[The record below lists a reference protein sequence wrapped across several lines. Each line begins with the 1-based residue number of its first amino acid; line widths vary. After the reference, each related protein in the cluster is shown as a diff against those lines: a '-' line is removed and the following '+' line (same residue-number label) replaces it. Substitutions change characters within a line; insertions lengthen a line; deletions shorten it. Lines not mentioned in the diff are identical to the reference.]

1 VAAELDYRALFD
13 GVADGLVV
21 HDPETGEIVDAND
34 AYCEL
39 HGYSREELLELDV
52 TDLTA
57 DDWDPPASPE
67 TLVTDAD
74 TRGQRTFEW
83 QNQRADGEPF
93 WVEVTLSRVETGGA
107 SYVLASVRDISDRKA
122 VEERVNRYETF
133 VENAGD
139 GMYVFDTDG
148 TIEYVNRRVVETT
161 GVPREAWVGDTVDVF
176 TDRGLTNDPP
186 VDAFREALASFV
198 ADDAEHRRIEIESP
212 NGVFEATEIRLSA
225 VREDGELE
233 SVVATVRDVS
243 ERRRYED
250 ELERRTEQME
260 VLNRV
265 VRHDIRND
273 MTVVLAW
280 LEELETHVDDAGRDS
295 LQRVLRASEHVVE
308 LTDIAREH
316 VEVVVGERDVDR
328 RPIRVA
334 ETLREEVERRRE
346 SYPGARIDL
355 ETPLPAAT
363 VLADDMLS
371 SVFRNL
377 INNAVQHN
385 DKDTPVVTVTA
396 TETGDTVTVR
406 VADNGPGVPDDQKE
420 QIFGKGDRGL
430 DSPGS
435 GIGLYL
441 VHTLVEGYGGAVHV
455 ADNEPDGAVF
465 VVELPAA

>member
-1 VAAELDYRALFD
+1 MLFD

-21 HDPETGEIVDAND
+21 HHPETGEIVDANV

-39 HGYSREELLELDV
+39 HGYSRSELLELDV
-52 TDLTA
+52 MDLTA

-67 TLVTDAD
+67 TLVADAGA
-74 TRGQRTFEW
+74 RGQRTFEW
-83 QNQRADGEPF
+83 KNQRADGEPF
-93 WVEVTLSRVETGGA
+93 WAEVTLAGVKTGDA
-107 SYVLASVRDISDRKA
+107 SYVLASVRDISKRKA

-161 GVPREAWVGDTVDVF
+161 GVPREGWVGNTVDVF
-176 TDRGLTNDPP
+176 TERGLTNDEP

-198 ADDAEHRRIEIESP
+198 ADDAERRRVEIESP
-212 NGVFEATEIRLSA
+212 EGVFAAIEVRLSA

-243 ERRRYED
+243 ERSRYE
-250 ELERRTEQME
+250 EQLERRTEQLE

-280 LEELETHVDDAGRDS
+280 LEELEDHVDDAGRRS

-328 RPIRVA
+328 RPVRLA
-334 ETLREEVERRRE
+334 EVLGEEVERRRE
-346 SYPGARIDL
+346 SYPDATIDL
-355 ETPLPAAT
+355 ETPLPETA

-377 INNAVQHN
+377 VNNAVQHN
-385 DKDTPVVTVTA
+385 DTDTPVVTVTA
-396 TETGDTVTVR
+396 TEAEDTVTVR
-406 VADNGPGVPDDQKE
+406 VADNGPGIPDDQKE

-441 VHTLVEGYGGAVHV
+441 VHTLVEGYGGSVHV
-455 ADNEPDGAVF
+455 TDNDPEGAVF